1 MKPLGLAALTAS
13 LSLIAAPA
21 IAAEQ
26 VKFEIPP
33 FPSVFPV
40 GSCDT
45 FDVISESTINIRVIE
60 HFDNAGN
67 IKTANVRVV
76 VTDSIYYNS
85 AVPEIFLVGGPSQ
98 SENALFDFRA
108 DPPTRTSTGVPF
120 KVTVPGHGVIF
131 HQGGR
136 TVFNNDTD
144 EIIFSAGPSDL
155 VDQDLE
161 ALCDALTP

>member
-1 MKPLGLAALTAS
+1 MAALALSLGLLAS
-13 LSLIAAPA
+13 PA
-21 IAAEQ
+21 FAAEQ
-26 VKFEIPP
+26 IKFEIPP

-45 FDVISESTINIRVIE
+45 FDVISESTINLRVIE
-60 HFDNAGN
+60 HYDNAGN
-67 IKTANVRVV
+67 LKSANVRVV
-76 VTDSIYYNS
+76 TTDSIYYNS
-85 AVPEIFLVGGPSQ
+85 AVPEIFLVGGPNQ

-120 KVTVPGHGVIF
+120 KVIVPGHGIIF

-136 TVFNNDTD
+136 TLFNNDTD